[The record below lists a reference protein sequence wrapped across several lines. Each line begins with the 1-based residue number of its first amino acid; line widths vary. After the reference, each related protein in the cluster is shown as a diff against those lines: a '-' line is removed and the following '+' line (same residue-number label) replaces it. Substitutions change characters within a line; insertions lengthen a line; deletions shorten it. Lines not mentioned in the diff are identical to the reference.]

1 MEAEKLIEVVLTE
14 KKLVRV
20 KESVKW
26 IDAPRV
32 SIFVKKKDLQ
42 LFMEEFY
49 LLRYNQEMGVKPNY
63 IHNHRKER
71 RAFLRGHKIHVNPR
85 ALRPRAP
92 ARSAPDGADRP
103 CRQFHSYGKTTLKIL
118 TLWKNV
124 SPNSN
129 SRTKVTRR
137 LTCACCQASR
147 GISQHWKDL
156 ASRPMPS
163 QKTVLW

>member
-32 SIFVKKKDLQ
+32 SIFVKEEDLQ

-63 IHNHRKER
+63 IH
-71 RAFLRGHKIHVNPR
+71 
-85 ALRPRAP
+85 
-92 ARSAPDGADRP
+92 
-103 CRQFHSYGKTTLKIL
+103 Y
-118 TLWKNV
+118 
-124 SPNSN
+124 
-129 SRTKVTRR
+129 
-137 LTCACCQASR
+137 
-147 GISQHWKDL
+147 
-156 ASRPMPS
+156 
-163 QKTVLW
+163 